1 MKILITGV
9 TGFAGS
15 FLAEHLLD
23 LGYDIAGTY
32 LSDESLINVESIK
45 SKIQLEKLN
54 LLDADKVDV
63 LIKNTRPDG
72 LINLAAFTSPA
83 QSFKDPI
90 GCFHNNI
97 DTQIAIFESIRK
109 YNESC
114 RILAISSSEIY
125 GNVRK
130 QDLPINESTHHFP
143 ASPYAVSK
151 IAQDYLA
158 YQYFTSYKMNIV
170 RVRPFNHIGPRQSD
184 QFVVSSFARQIAE
197 LEKKQG
203 EKKLKVGNLTTRRDF
218 TDVRDTVRAY
228 ALLFEK
234 GKAGE
239 AYNVGQGKSYQIEDI
254 LNKLLALAESEIEHE
269 VDQALFRPA
278 DIPNIVSDNS
288 KIKELTGW
296 IPHIPIEK
304 SLKDTLDYW
313 RNIVYNN

>member
-23 LGYDIAGTY
+23 IGYDVCGTY
-32 LSDESLINVESIK
+32 LSDTSLKNVENIQG
-45 SKIQLEKLN
+45 KIQLEKIN
-54 LLDADKVDV
+54 LLDAEKVDT
-63 LIKNTRPDG
+63 LIKNTHPDG

-83 QSFKDPI
+83 QSFKNPI
-90 GCFHNNI
+90 ECFHNNI
-97 DTQIAIFESIRK
+97 DTQLALFESIRK

-125 GNVRK
+125 GSVRK
-130 QDLPINESTHHFP
+130 QDLPINENTPHFP
-143 ASPYAVSK
+143 TSPYAVSK

-158 YQYFTSYKMNIV
+158 YQYFVSYKMNIV
-170 RVRPFNHIGPRQSD
+170 RVRPFNHIGPRQTD
-184 QFVVSSFARQIAE
+184 QFVVASFAHQIAE
-197 LEKKQG
+197 LEKKEG
-203 EKKLKVGNLTTRRDF
+203 LKKLKVGNLTTHRDF
-218 TDVRDTVRAY
+218 TDVRDMVRAY

-254 LNKLLALAESEIEHE
+254 LKKLLALAESEIDHE
-269 VDQALFRPA
+269 VDPQIFRPA
-278 DIPNIVSDNS
+278 DISNIVCDNA
-288 KIKELTGW
+288 KVKELTGW
-296 IPHIPIEK
+296 VPHIPIEK